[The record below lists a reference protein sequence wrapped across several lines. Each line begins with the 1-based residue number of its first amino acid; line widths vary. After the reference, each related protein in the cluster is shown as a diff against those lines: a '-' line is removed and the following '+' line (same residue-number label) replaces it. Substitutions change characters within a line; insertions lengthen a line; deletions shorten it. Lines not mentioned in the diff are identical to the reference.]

1 MEKWKKRSIELSTSI
16 AFGTREESAS
26 VVPYYPQKTRISG
39 EEKRF
44 FPRSVPEKFGISSKR
59 IYSLLCDLEAERRS
73 CVHSLIILAGG
84 EVIAECSRD
93 GYDVSVAHLS
103 HSMSKTVS
111 GMAIGFLVD
120 DGLLDVNT
128 PIAKLLPEYEYK
140 DKRFAS
146 ITLHQVLSMT
156 SGVSFSEAGAVTETD
171 WCASYFASSLKF
183 NPGAK
188 FNYNSMN
195 SYILAKIVT
204 KVTGRSFIDFLDER
218 LFAPLEIENYFW
230 EKGPEGIEKGGWG
243 LYMSAESWAKIG
255 YMMLSGG
262 EFFGKRILS
271 GEWVKT
277 STATYGLSPSAEGD
291 FNYGYQLWVGR
302 GSDEILFNGMLGQN
316 VWICPRNGIVAVV
329 FSGNNE
335 LFQNS
340 PTLELLRRYLGYK
353 IEDVIR
359 KSDIKVLHERE
370 TQFFDSRRWVR
381 PKHKKRGLLV
391 WLGVRSKAPFD
402 EQFNDI
408 LGTYAFPDNRE
419 GMLPLFVRA
428 MQNNLGSQLSRIGF
442 ERHQDA
448 LYMTFCESGVDYN
461 LELGLYE
468 YKETVLDF
476 RGEKYIVKAMAE
488 ALINSEGISEY
499 RIELIFPELPN
510 TRMLVIRRKDRES
523 ITVNFYEVPNNKI
536 IDTIIDSAVAANGVL
551 SFALDILERRFGTG
565 VIQKK
570 IERTFSQELVAADV
584 GAENYEKIVAAENA
598 RLSIESGTVKIIRGV
613 VNRFFKDDDEK
624 ESGESSKAQTGL
636 LQRIISGRG
645 KSSFEK
651 GREGTREP
659 SRKDKGALQKGRSD
673 MSVK

>member
-59 IYSLLCDLEAERRS
+59 IYSLLCDLEAEQRS
-73 CVHSLIILAGG
+73 NVHSLMILAGG
-84 EVIAECSRD
+84 EVISECSRD
-93 GYDVSVAHLS
+93 GYDSSVAHLS
-103 HSMSKTVS
+103 HSMSKTVT
-111 GMAIGFLVD
+111 GMAIGMLVD
-120 DGLLDVNT
+120 DGLLDVAT
-128 PIAKLLPEYEYK
+128 PIVELLPEYEYK

-146 ITLHQVLSMT
+146 VTLHQVLSMT
-156 SGVSFSEAGAVTETD
+156 SGASFSEAGAVTETD
-171 WCASYFASSLKF
+171 WCASFFASALKF
-183 NPGAK
+183 NPGTK

-204 KVTGRSFIDFLDER
+204 KVTGKSFIDFLDER
-218 LFAPLEIENYFW
+218 LFSPLGIENYFW
-230 EKGPEGIEKGGWG
+230 ERGPEGIEKGGWG
-243 LYMSAESWAKIG
+243 LYMSAESWAKLG

-271 GEWVKT
+271 EQWVKK
-277 STATYGLSPSAEGD
+277 STATYALSPSVDGD

-316 VWICPRNGIVAVV
+316 VWICPRNKIVAVV

-340 PTLELLRRYLGYK
+340 PTLELLRRYLGYEMNDFIHK
-353 IEDVIR
+353 
-359 KSDIKVLHERE
+359 KDIKVLHERE

-381 PKHKKRGLLV
+381 PREKRRGLLT
-391 WLGVRSKAPFD
+391 WLGVRPKAPFD

-408 LGTYAFPDNRE
+408 LGAYVFPDNRE

-428 MQNNLGSQLSRIGF
+428 MQNNLGSQLERIGF
-442 ERHQDA
+442 HRHHDE
-448 LYMTFCESGVDYN
+448 LYMTFCESGVNYS

-468 YKETVLDF
+468 YKESVLDF

-488 ALINSEGISEY
+488 ALVNSDMIAEY

-510 TRMLVIRRKDRES
+510 TRMLVVRRRDMDS
-523 ITVNFYEVPNNKI
+523 ISVNFYEVPNNKI
-536 IDTIIDSAVAANGVL
+536 VDAIIDTAVSSNGVIG
-551 SFALDILERRFGTG
+551 FAVDLLERRFGTG
-565 VIQKK
+565 IIQKK
-570 IERTFSQELVAADV
+570 IERTFAPEFVLADV
-584 GAENYEKIVAAENA
+584 GSDNYERIIADENA

-613 VNRFFKDDDEK
+613 VNRFFKDDENEER
-624 ESGESSKAQTGL
+624 ESGKAQSGF
-636 LQRIISGRG
+636 LQRIISGIG
-645 KSSFEK
+645 KAPTEK
-651 GREGTREP
+651 GRDGGKADKRRDKRTQDKIRTDEP
-659 SRKDKGALQKGRSD
+659 
-673 MSVK
+673 VK